1 MPPPSTDTAIETA
14 PPPKRAAALP
24 PEERRAAIIQAV
36 RPLLIEFGDSVTT
49 RQIAC
54 AAGIAEGTIFRVFRD
69 KDELLAATLEA
80 ALDPE
85 PMEIALH
92 GIDPALPFAQAL
104 IAATEI
110 IQRRVVD
117 VWTLVSSLGPRHD
130 NQRRPVTDSPALA
143 ELFTRHADELDVDPV
158 EAAHMLRALTLS
170 LTHPM
175 LAGEPDDPARIVDV
189 LLHGVGR
196 RTAPEHTAHEH
207 GTGTSV

>member
-1 MPPPSTDTAIETA
+1 MSAPSTETA
-14 PPPKRAAALP
+14 SPSKRAAALP

-54 AAGIAEGTIFRVFRD
+54 AAGIAEGTIFRVFSD

-85 PMEIALH
+85 PMEIALR
-92 GIDPALPFAQAL
+92 GIDPELPFDEAL

-130 NQRRPVTDSPALA
+130 HRRPVTDSPALA
-143 ELFTRHADELDVDPV
+143 ELFTHHAGELAADPA

-189 LLHGVGR
+189 FLHGVGR
-196 RTAPEHTAHEH
+196 RTAHEH
-207 GTGTSV
+207 GTGTPT